1 LLKEIRNLPAY
12 QQLRDTL
19 SSGSSLESL
28 GLPRAVRIPVA
39 AALYQDLKRPILF
52 ISSRLDKSV
61 VQIDEFDF
69 WLQNPVSMHFTEP
82 NPLFYEKAAWGAQ
95 TRLQRIKCLTSLAMT
110 HRPGNSSTTEIPLIV
125 APVRAV
131 MTRTLPRRDFIKSM
145 KVLAIGKTY
154 QIQNLQKEWTDIG
167 YQRVDT
173 VIEQGQFSR
182 RGGILDVWTPAEEV
196 PVRLDFFGD
205 DLETIRKF
213 DVVTQR
219 TIEAIDKILITP
231 AREIMPGN
239 LPAELSQVDEQLL
252 EFYLPYA
259 HPNQA
264 SILDYLPDKS
274 LVIFD
279 DLDTLEISANEI
291 EEQAIRFG
299 KESILQGLLKETGLV
314 PFISWSELFDSVK
327 KDQWVDFGRSNYPSV
342 SPLAECFTPGLRF
355 GGKLK
360 DVIDHLAIIS
370 SDGEKSMVV
379 TRQSSR
385 FDELLKEYGQFTLFE
400 VKPQLVQGTLT
411 EGTTLIQ
418 TDGSRY
424 HLLTDSEIFGWER
437 PRPRQQ
443 KRAAVVTP
451 EAPFTDLTSGDYLV
465 HIDYGIGIFRGLVGR
480 IVDNFE
486 REFLLIEY
494 DAGDQ
499 LYVPIH
505 QADRLTRYV
514 GPDARAPSLTR
525 LGTAEWEHTRSKV
538 KLAVREIAD
547 ELIQLYARRQMA
559 KGYTYHKDTPWQKD
573 MEASF
578 PFIETE
584 DQIKAIGEVKRDMES
599 PRPMDRLLCG
609 DVGYGKTEV
618 ALRASFKAVMDG
630 RQVGILV
637 PTTVLAQQHHET
649 FRDRLAAYPVEVEML
664 SRFRNPKEQDAIIKR
679 LGEGSIDIIIG
690 THRLLQSDVVFK
702 DLGMLIIDEEQ
713 RFGVSHKEYFKK
725 LRTELDVL
733 TLSATPIPR
742 TLYMALTG
750 TRDISTINTAP
761 EERLPISTFIG
772 PYNPQLVKQALLRE
786 LERGGQVFF
795 VHNRVHTIHGMGS
808 HLANL
813 VPEARIGIAHGQM
826 PEDELSSVMKQFNSG
841 DIDILLCTSIIE
853 SGLDIPNANTLIVDR
868 GDTFGLAQ
876 LYQLR
881 GRVGRGAQRAYAYFF
896 RHARKP
902 PTPEGL
908 ERLEIIAENTQLGA
922 GYSIAMRDLEMRGAG
937 ELLGTKQHGYI
948 ASVGFHLYTRLLGQ
962 AVKLLRQGQ
971 LREDKNES
979 SLQDPSQSMVSVDL
993 PLSVAIPVDY
1003 IADQNIRL
1011 SLYRRMAVL
1020 NDEVELNKLMEEFK
1034 DRFGPPPKPLQ
1045 NLFFQLLVR
1054 LRVQQAGLASVSYE
1068 NEQFVLRLPS
1078 LLDPSEKRILPVID
1092 IARAGKNS
1100 YWLPLDISQ
1109 DDWKEKLLG
1118 TIDAIKTKLKEQ
1130 EAA

>member
-1 LLKEIRNLPAY
+1 MLEEIRKLPAY

-19 SSGSSLESL
+19 SAGLTMESL
-28 GLPRAVRIPVA
+28 GLPRAVRIPVV
-39 AALYQDLKRPILF
+39 AALYLDLNRPILF
-52 ISSRLDKSV
+52 ISSRLDKTI
-61 VQIDEFDF
+61 VQIDELDF
-69 WLQNPVSMHFTEP
+69 WLKNPVVNHFTEP

-95 TRLQRIKCLTSLAMT
+95 TRLQRIKCLTSLALT
-110 HRPGNSSTTEIPLIV
+110 HRPGNLFANRMPLIV

-145 KVLAIGKTY
+145 KVLTIGKSY
-154 QIQNLQKEWTDIG
+154 QIFNLQKEWVDIG
-167 YQRVDT
+167 YQKVDT
-173 VIEQGQFSR
+173 VTEPGQFSQ
-182 RGGILDVWTPAEEV
+182 RGGILDVWTPAEEA

-219 TIEAIDKILITP
+219 TIEAVDKILVTP
-231 AREIMPGN
+231 AREVLPGN
-239 LPAELSQVDEQLL
+239 LRSDLSQVDEQLL

-259 HPNQA
+259 HPTQA
-264 SILDYLPDKS
+264 SILDYLPEKS

-279 DLDTLEISANEI
+279 DLDSLEISANEI

-299 KESILQGLLKETGLV
+299 EESILHGILKETDLV
-314 PFISWSELFDSVK
+314 PFISWSELFDSIK
-327 KDQWVDFGRSNYPSV
+327 KDRWIDFGRSKYGFV
-342 SPLAECFTPGLRF
+342 SPLAECFTPGPRF

-360 DVIDHLAIIS
+360 DVIDHLATIS
-370 SDGEKSMVV
+370 TDGEKSKVV
-379 TRQSSR
+379 SRQSSR
-385 FDELLKEYGQFTLFE
+385 FDELLTEHGQFTLFE
-400 VKPQLVQGTLT
+400 TKPLLVQGTLT
-411 EGTTLIQ
+411 EGTTLIHA
-418 TDGSRY
+418 DGSKY

-443 KRAAVVTP
+443 KRAAVITP
-451 EAPFTDLTSGDYLV
+451 EAPFTDLTPGDYLV

-514 GPDARAPSLTR
+514 GPDARVPSLTR
-525 LGTAEWEHTRSKV
+525 LGTVEWEHTRTRV
-538 KLAVREIAD
+538 KQAVREIAD
-547 ELIQLYARRQMA
+547 ELIQLYARRQLA
-559 KGYTYHKDTPWQKD
+559 KGYIYHKDTPWQKD
-573 MEASF
+573 LEASF
-578 PFIETE
+578 PFIETD
-584 DQIKAIGEVKRDMES
+584 DQIKAIEEVKRDMES
-599 PRPMDRLLCG
+599 ARPMDRLLCG

-637 PTTVLAQQHHET
+637 PTTVLAQQHFET
-649 FRDRLAAYPVEVEML
+649 FQERLAAYPVEVEML

-679 LGEGSIDIIIG
+679 LGVGNIDIIIG
-690 THRLLQSDVVFK
+690 THRLLQTDVVFK

-733 TLSATPIPR
+733 TLTATPIPR

-750 TRDISTINTAP
+750 TRDISTINTPP

-772 PYNPQLVKQALLRE
+772 PYNPQLVKQAILRE

-795 VHNRVHTIHGMGS
+795 VHNRVQTIHGMGS

-826 PEDELSSVMKQFNSG
+826 PEDELSSVMKQFNNG

-868 GDTFGLAQ
+868 GDMFGLAQ

-962 AVKLLRQGQ
+962 AVKLLKEGHIH
-971 LREDKNES
+971 EDENG
-979 SLQDPSQSMVSVDL
+979 LGIQDHSQNTVSVDL

-1011 SLYRRMAVL
+1011 SLYRRMAFV
-1020 NDEVELNKLMEEFK
+1020 NNEDELNKLIEEFK
-1034 DRFGPPPKPLQ
+1034 DRFGPAPKPLQ
-1045 NLFFQLLVR
+1045 NLYFQLLVR
-1054 LRVQQAGLASVSYE
+1054 LHAQQAGLASVSYE
-1068 NEQFVLRLPS
+1068 NEQFVLRLPMLFDS
-1078 LLDPSEKRILPVID
+1078 SEKRYLPAVD
-1092 IARAGKNS
+1092 NARAGKNS
-1100 YWLPLDISQ
+1100 YWLPLNITQ
-1109 DDWKEKLLG
+1109 VDWKEKLLG
-1118 TIDAIKTKLKEQ
+1118 TIDMIKS
-1130 EAA
+1130 